1 MSLPMY
7 VAYTDS
13 IPVRFLGVLLN
24 SSVPIYV
31 AYTDSIPVRF
41 GGILLHSSVCR
52 DNKKNCDSNNLFI
65 IIIFFEYHI
74 LFLFSPSYISTFHL
88 VVSPTYFFFFSC
100 TFYVRSEFFGW
111 FK

>member
-24 SSVPIYV
+24 SSVPMYV

-41 GGILLHSSVCR
+41 FGVLLNSSVCR
-52 DNKKNCDSNNLFI
+52 DNKKIVIRI
-65 IIIFFEYHI
+65 IWLY
-74 LFLFSPSYISTFHL
+74 
-88 VVSPTYFFFFSC
+88 
-100 TFYVRSEFFGW
+100 
-111 FK
+111 